1 MYQMQWA
8 HGPGSFTGY
17 ERELLAD
24 VDAGPAVP
32 DMRQYRGSIDPLS
45 PYGSARS
52 EGLTAQ
58 IAVGAKGGSAGTGGI
73 AVNERPT

>member
-45 PYGSARS
+45 PYGSARP
-52 EGLTAQ
+52 EGHTAQ
-58 IAVGAKGGSAGTGGI
+58 LAVGANGGSTGTGGI
-73 AVNERPT
+73 AVSEQPT